1 MSIMPYLATN
11 FAVFITEYADQRNF
25 FFFTISQYSQYI
37 QQTSVFSFDLLRY
50 PAYQTRIKRRP
61 QAW

>member
-11 FAVFITEYADQRNF
+11 FAVSITEYADQRNI
-25 FFFTISQYSQYI
+25 FFTISQYSQYI
-37 QQTSVFSFDLLRY
+37 QQISVFSFDLLRY